1 MVNHTPLM
9 RQYFAIREQ
18 HSDAIL
24 LFQVGDFYELFFDD
38 AIKASSFLGIAL
50 TKRGKAN
57 GKDIP
62 LCGVPIHAINHYLTK
77 LIRGGFKVA
86 LCDQMTKPQPGKVVE
101 RAVTQVFTPGTLTDS
116 HLLDEKS
123 PSYLLSFYPGKKQCG
138 MVFTELLTAQLFAT
152 AIPFDSY
159 RMLEAEL
166 ARFSPDEILVP
177 FGGGDS
183 FASKFRQQGYVVSNV
198 GEEPSPLRGDPSIQS
213 FHAAHSKITQ
223 DERLKSSVRLEC
235 PAKFE
240 ERSMGVSRDTDGQDI
255 VGPDVPALWIE
266 KQFDR
271 AILSRLSES
280 HSMTNS
286 LYLLYWYLK
295 KNQQRALEQFKTIN
309 FYQPDD
315 YLVLDAA
322 TQKNL
327 EIVKNLHDGGRK
339 NSLFFVVDKAI
350 TSMGSRTIKKWLQRP
365 LVKKSVILQRQEMV
379 AAIAKN
385 IEAMQKLQELF
396 GQLSDLERI
405 VGRVALCRAL
415 LNDYLALKSSL
426 KLVPDIKQ
434 VLEQYFLFQ
443 LSSAIQDKIR
453 DFSPLVELLEV
464 ALDDDSLTKS
474 IIKNGFDQELDRLR
488 GLVENSQQAVLTL
501 EQREIERTRISSLKI
516 RYNNIAGYFIEVTK
530 PNIKLVPENY
540 IQQQTLVNR
549 NRYVTQELKDL
560 ERDILRARNEINE
573 VEKNAF
579 ERVKKE
585 VERELTGLRSLAQ
598 ALSYLDALLGF
609 ARVAYDNNYVAPIFH
624 ESRDIIIEQGR
635 HPVVEI
641 VFGSQFIPNN
651 TNLTDQESIWILT
664 GPNMGGKST
673 YLRQVA
679 LLCLMAQAGSLVPA
693 SAARLPILDRIFTRI
708 GSGDNLAQGKSTFLV
723 EMEETAAICSQATK
737 NSLVILDE
745 VGRGTSTF
753 DGMAIAQAILE
764 YLATQ
769 VQPRCLFAT
778 HYHELTLLKE
788 HFSNIEN
795 YHMAIEKGKEGVLFL
810 YKVICGVSEGS
821 FGIEV
826 AKLAGLPRTVVA
838 RAQEILLTLDQLEH
852 QKDRAVFK
860 PASVT
865 GDASE
870 VARLKSELAS
880 KNKQL
885 SELESVSLDDLSPRQ
900 AFDLLWKIKE
910 KG

>member
-9 RQYFAIREQ
+9 KQYFAIRE
-18 HSDAIL
+18 HHPDAIL

-38 AIKASSFLGIAL
+38 AITASSFLGIAL

-62 LCGVPIHAINHYLTK
+62 LCGVPIHAISHYLTK
-77 LIRGGFKVA
+77 LIKGGFKVA

-101 RAVTQVFTPGTLTDS
+101 REVTQVFTPGTLTDS
-116 HLLDEKS
+116 NLLDEKS
-123 PSYLLSFYPGKKQCG
+123 ASYLLSFYPGKKQWG

-152 AIPFDSY
+152 AIPFDSH

-183 FASKFRQQGYVVSNV
+183 FSSKFRQQGYVVSNELL
-198 GEEPSPLRGDPSIQS
+198 G
-213 FHAAHSKITQ
+213 SKQ
-223 DERLKSSVRLEC
+223 
-235 PAKFE
+235 
-240 ERSMGVSRDTDGQDI
+240 GQDI

-295 KNQQRALEQFKTIN
+295 KNQQRALEQFRTIN

-339 NSLFFVVDKAI
+339 NSLLFVVDKAI

-365 LVKKSVILQRQEMV
+365 LVKKSAILQRQEMV
-379 AAIAKN
+379 VAISKN

-415 LNDYLALKSSL
+415 LNDYLALKTSL
-426 KLVPDIKQ
+426 KLVPEIKF

-443 LSSAIQDKIR
+443 LSGAIQDKIR
-453 DFSPLVELLEV
+453 DFSPLVDLLEIS
-464 ALDDDSLTKS
+464 LDDDSSTKS

-488 GLVENSQQAVLTL
+488 GLVENSQQAVLQL
-501 EQREIERTRISSLKI
+501 EQREIERTGISSLKI
-516 RYNNIAGYFIEVTK
+516 RYNNIAGYYIEVTK
-530 PNIKLVPENY
+530 PNIKLVPDNY

-585 VERELTGLRSLAQ
+585 VERELSGLRSLAQ

-609 ARVAYDNNYVAPIFH
+609 ARVAYDNNYVAPTFH

-635 HPVVEI
+635 HPVVE
-641 VFGSQFIPNN
+641 VAFRSQFIPNN

-679 LLCLMAQAGSLVPA
+679 LLCLLAQAGSLVPA
-693 SAARLPILDRIFTRI
+693 HSASLPILDRIFTRI

-723 EMEETAAICSQATK
+723 EMEETAVICSQATK

-788 HFSNIEN
+788 HFSSIEN
-795 YHMAIEKGKEGVLFL
+795 YHMAIEKGKAGVLFL

-826 AKLAGLPRTVVA
+826 AKLAGLPQTVVA

-860 PASVT
+860 SSGLSPEALAK
-865 GDASE
+865 GDAFE
-870 VARLKSELAS
+870 VTRLESELAA

-885 SELESVSLDDLSPRQ
+885 SELENVSLDDLSPRQ

-910 KG
+910 KRSS